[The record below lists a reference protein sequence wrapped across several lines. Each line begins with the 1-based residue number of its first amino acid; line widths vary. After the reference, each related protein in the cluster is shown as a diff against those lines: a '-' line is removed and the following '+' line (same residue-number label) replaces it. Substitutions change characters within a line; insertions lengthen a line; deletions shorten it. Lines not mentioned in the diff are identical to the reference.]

1 MGVRITG
8 LDELTRKLQNLSDQA
23 EALHG
28 GHTLPIS
35 ELLSPSFLAT
45 CTLFNSADE
54 MFEKSGFKIES
65 QADFEAIPDDQWDDF
80 IRGNTSFPSWKEM
93 LQAAGA
99 AWARNKLNW
108 E

>member
-1 MGVRITG
+1 MSMQITG
-8 LDELTRKLQNLSDQA
+8 LDELQRKLQELADGADALSGEHA
-23 EALHG
+23 
-28 GHTLPIS
+28 LPIS
-35 ELLSPSFLAT
+35 ELLSPAFLAT

-65 QADFEAIPDDQWDDF
+65 QADFEAIPDEQWDDF
-80 IRGNTSFPSWKEM
+80 IRGNTSFPSWNEM

-99 AWARNKLNW
+99 SWAKTKLNW